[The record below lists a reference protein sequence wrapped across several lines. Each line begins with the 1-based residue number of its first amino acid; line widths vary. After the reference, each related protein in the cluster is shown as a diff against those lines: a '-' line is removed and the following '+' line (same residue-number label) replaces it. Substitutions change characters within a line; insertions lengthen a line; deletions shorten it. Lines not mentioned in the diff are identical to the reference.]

1 MAENDTAGTGGAN
14 TGGHA
19 GGAAGQTAQ
28 SLGDRAREAG
38 DRFKQGGQQMAQG
51 GQDLGLKL
59 LDQAETNTREAFKA
73 MRDAAQAKDVSEV
86 MKIQGD
92 YLREA
97 GSRSVA
103 QAREI
108 GELIASFGRTAMGQ
122 FTGRGNG

>member
-1 MAENDTAGTGGAN
+1 MADTKTAAD
-14 TGGHA
+14 
-19 GGAAGQTAQ
+19 GAATAASQATQ
-28 SLGDRAREAG
+28 SMGDRAREMG
-38 DRFKQGGQQMAQG
+38 DKMKQGGERIAQG

-73 MRDAAQAKDVSEV
+73 MRDAAQAKDISEV

-97 GSRSVA
+97 GSRSVS

-108 GELIASFGRTAMGQ
+108 GEMIASFGREAMGS
-122 FTGRGNG
+122 FTGRRDF

>member
-1 MAENDTAGTGGAN
+1 MADTNSTAGQGTATGQAGAAAADAAN
-14 TGGHA
+14 TM
-19 GGAAGQTAQ
+19 
-28 SLGDRAREAG
+28 GDRAREMG
-38 DRFKQGGQQMAQG
+38 DRMKQGGQQIAQG

-97 GSRSVA
+97 GSRSVT

-108 GELIASFGRTAMGQ
+108 GELIASFGRSAMGQ
-122 FTGRGNG
+122 FTGRS

>member
-14 TGGHA
+14 
-19 GGAAGQTAQ
+19 AAGQAAQ
-28 SLGDRAREAG
+28 SFGDKAREAG
-38 DRFKQGGQQMAQG
+38 DRMKQGGQQIAQG

-97 GSRSVA
+97 GSRSVT

-108 GELIASFGRTAMGQ
+108 GELIASFGRQAMGQ
-122 FTGRGNG
+122 FTGRS